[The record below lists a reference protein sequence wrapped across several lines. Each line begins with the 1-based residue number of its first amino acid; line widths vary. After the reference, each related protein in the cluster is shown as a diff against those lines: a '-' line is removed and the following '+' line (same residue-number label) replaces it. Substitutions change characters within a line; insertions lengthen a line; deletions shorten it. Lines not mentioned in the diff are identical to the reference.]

1 MADSYEVVSEQSW
14 GQRLGGSIKGIFSG
28 ILIGAAGVVLL
39 FWGEGRAVKRAQL
52 LDQGASTV
60 VSVDAAAPSPAHE
73 GDLVHFI
80 GRTDAFESPE
90 DPTFGIRTDA
100 LELLRRVE
108 MYQWQEHSKSETEK
122 QTGGG
127 T

>member
-80 GRTDAFESPE
+80 DGRQGALACPETFVPVDAAIIGF
-90 DPTFGIRTDA
+90 
-100 LELLRRVE
+100 VE
-108 MYQWQEHSKSETEK
+108 EVHSRGRDISGE
-122 QTGGG
+122 GR
-127 T
+127 